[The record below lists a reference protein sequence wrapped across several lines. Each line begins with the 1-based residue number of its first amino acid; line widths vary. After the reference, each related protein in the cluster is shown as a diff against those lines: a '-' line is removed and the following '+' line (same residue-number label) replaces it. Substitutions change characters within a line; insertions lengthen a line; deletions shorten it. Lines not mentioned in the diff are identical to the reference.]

1 MSQNKKTKT
10 KSHFELDLDTI
21 SSHLGFA
28 AMTAAAVLSLVEL
41 EHFRTLKVETFQ
53 PAYAN
58 VNSSPVD
65 PAEMNKSEE
74 LIRRGEKEESPHSL
88 VSYGTT
94 MRSHATAGR
103 R

>member
-1 MSQNKKTKT
+1 MPIKNKHTKALQ
-10 KSHFELDLDTI
+10 LDFDF
-21 SSHLGFA
+21 SRVSDGLGFA
-28 AMTAAAVLSLVEL
+28 ALSAAAVLSLVEL
-41 EHFRTLKVETFQ
+41 ESLRQERIAVMQ
-53 PAYAN
+53 PAYAA
-58 VNSSPVD
+58 VGTT
-65 PAEMNKSEE
+65 PAERVGGEE